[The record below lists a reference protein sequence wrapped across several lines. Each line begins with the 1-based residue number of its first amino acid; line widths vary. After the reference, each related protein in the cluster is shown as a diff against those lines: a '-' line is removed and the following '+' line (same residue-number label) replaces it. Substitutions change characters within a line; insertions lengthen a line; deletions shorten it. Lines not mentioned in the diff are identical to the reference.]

1 MFWDTGEP
9 SVPTARE
16 AARYDFA
23 VPMSVELGNG
33 LLRASDRVDAFL
45 VDLSAGGA
53 ALILPADDRLRAKKR
68 YRVHIDDHSG
78 IIEIRNITPLVDD
91 QIRLGVAFKSLGLEL
106 QELVVDSLATARVE
120 TSRLADT
127 S

>member
-9 SVPTARE
+9 DAPTARE

-68 YRVHIDDHSG
+68 YRVHIDDHCG
-78 IIEIRNITPLVDD
+78 IIEVRNITPLVDD
-91 QIRLGVAFKSLGLEL
+91 QVRLGVAFKSLGLEL
-106 QELVVDSLATARVE
+106 QELVVDSLAAARLE
-120 TSRLADT
+120 TSRLADIG
-127 S
+127 

>member
-9 SVPTARE
+9 AAPTARE

-53 ALILPADDRLRAKKR
+53 ALIVPADERLRVKKR
-68 YRVHIDDHSG
+68 YRVHVDDHSG
-78 IIEIRNITPLVDD
+78 IIEVRHITPLVDG
-91 QIRLGVAFKSLGLEL
+91 QVRLGVAFKSLGLEL
-106 QELVVDSLATARVE
+106 QELVVDSLATARVD

-127 S
+127 G

>member
-9 SVPTARE
+9 DAPTARE

-33 LLRASDRVDAFL
+33 LLRASDRIDAFL

-53 ALILPADDRLRAKKR
+53 ALILPADERLRAKKR
-68 YRVHIDDHSG
+68 YRVHIDDHCG
-78 IIEIRNITPLVDD
+78 IIEVRNITPLVDD
-91 QIRLGVAFKSLGLEL
+91 QVRLGVAFKSLGLEL
-106 QELVVDSLATARVE
+106 QELVVDSLAAARLE
-120 TSRLADT
+120 TSRLADIG
-127 S
+127 

>member
-9 SVPTARE
+9 AAPTARE

-33 LLRASDRVDAFL
+33 LFRASDRVDAFL
-45 VDLSAGGA
+45 VDLSSGGA
-53 ALILPADDRLRAKKR
+53 ALILPADERLRAKKR

-78 IIEIRNITPLVDD
+78 IIEVRNITLLVDD
-91 QIRLGVAFKSLGLEL
+91 QVRLGVAFKSLGLEL

-127 S
+127 R

>member
-1 MFWDTGEP
+1 MFWETGEP
-9 SVPTARE
+9 AAPTARE

-23 VPMSVELGNG
+23 VPMSLELGNG

-53 ALILPADDRLRAKKR
+53 ALIVPVDERLRTKKR

-78 IIEIRNITPLVDD
+78 IIEVRNITPLVDD
-91 QIRLGVAFKSLGLEL
+91 QIRLGIAFKGLGLEL
-106 QELVVDSLATARVE
+106 QELVVDSLATARAQ

-127 S
+127 G